1 MPSDGAAADST
12 SPHGGTP
19 TCGRRENVKS
29 VAVAPAATTTVKKE
43 PAEPKQDDAGP
54 REEAV
59 RVKQEVPAS
68 PPNLV
73 APMEG
78 SDSSSSSPASSEQQG
93 AKMPAAAQEGKGEA
107 AKARREVTTSM
118 AAVDEPGMT
127 STSQDVPGDLEACP
141 CQAPAPH
148 DAVAVGAPAIDAPGM
163 ARAPTPGC
171 LTAQAIVT
179 PQTEPEDGEMSRRC
193 AADLA
198 SEGRSSAQG
207 FGQAMEVL
215 GLREDGVIDKCVLD
229 VGDDGAQGSAH
240 DTHVKDD
247 PGVCGSMARLRRHIQ
262 QGSANALEQQ
272 LLGVNAAGHTDARH
286 VIVLGLTG
294 SGKSTLVNS
303 LAGCK
308 LRNVTEQEA
317 EARDLP
323 FDAVCVSGLGEGGP
337 RDEVATIGNCFGE
350 SQTKVLQA
358 VAVERN
364 SDAENSLVLWDAPG
378 FEDSGGA
385 EQNIA
390 NAVNLQQLL
399 KASAR
404 SSARGFVVLV
414 VLDAPSL
421 DSGRGSLIKRTL
433 DMLSQLFGGQE
444 AIKANLASFVFC
456 ITKASAARVSLK
468 LLQNWVVKLSCSEG
482 VSFESCREQMVLYDP
497 LRGDEDKQNL
507 VKLLRAVVPVGADHT
522 FQTSLNAQDEALL
535 HAIANECA
543 SEISARLRDSDSHGA
558 LDYWNL
564 LEAFDVIQHQAIRD
578 NRLRVRERA
587 VSLMQEWRE
596 QVLALKTDHS
606 EFGRKK
612 IKLFLKLLET
622 SLVFFT
628 DAEVSRDGGEDVGT
642 RLRQDLDE
650 LLQEVKEEESKH
662 QEQQD
667 TKLRLD
673 FASMLQALTRALT
686 KRADL
691 ELDELCNGQGSMSL
705 ASLPADVGGDSRNVG
720 LRGDQ
725 VRTTRSSGAGRTN
738 DATVSRSVGRGGV
751 GAFSGRGDADA
762 RGGDN
767 SVGGAGIFAKVGRVV
782 RGLVSGVR
790 RSREASGTVG
800 AGAGVRL
807 NWGQPLW
814 SCSDVLGSAAVSK
827 LECLNFLNE
836 CHEGKDVVAW
846 FANSNALIRVR
857 RKCVSGDQRNLMG
870 LFETLRGQLLDMC
883 RSVVSESK
891 LNHDVILSMQVLA
904 QRSDA
909 AIEAEYS
916 NLSSA
921 RLYAKDVAKLTQ
933 LGFASVAKHVKQLE
947 KLLEQAAR
955 LRARAHGVQGRVG
968 VLQATARAEQEVDGM
983 LALLFERACSKKQEW
998 TQRCASLAAEID
1010 QMLLAEQFE
1019 RDVESLLKVLD
1030 VLKDHVGSEA
1040 AHIYRGKLGDIKAK
1054 VNKMQSEGDLMTL
1067 VQARNFNE
1075 IVKRYRTLKLL
1086 REKLVAHLALDETA
1100 LRDFTVKHLDGL
1112 VRQAEN
1118 EIHADVGDGDY
1129 LSCKALR
1136 SVTAI
1141 WPTLRTAFP
1150 GTVKECEERIKRL
1163 AGHEVAQT
1171 VVRVKQD
1178 VVAMG
1183 KDMMTKEAQ
1192 ERIARML
1199 IKGYSIAIELQL
1211 LPAFQK
1217 EIQKVLDRGL
1227 NDEGRYIIG
1236 MSLEGMAAGV
1246 QAGAD
1251 GGMAGAKTGDEAA
1264 EIARAII
1271 DSFPAFKNFNIKL
1284 FNTKAAGV
1292 TFERAL
1298 SVLRCYPARRK
1309 TSAAADPLRLAFKR
1323 YDATYSAEVN
1333 AIVRSLTHYP
1343 MQEKK
1348 ERIADLSAQLRPFAA
1363 NLSQQPEL
1371 LGELLGLVCASWTY
1385 LSCSEGGRYSGAEK
1399 SSVLQPHHTQILG
1412 IFRLLAIDQNRLSN
1426 HLIQIN
1432 TGEGKSIAL
1441 GFTAVIL
1448 ASLGFAVDV
1457 VCYSRYLCERDCQAF
1472 ASLFQLLDQRP
1483 HISYNDFNAL
1493 SSKIM
1498 HSGEHLP
1505 EVRANFQRFLRGDA
1519 SKAKKRKHQT
1529 DSDGKESGKKKY
1541 NNVKQEV
1548 EEGENSLGQRGGAKR
1563 CKLNRGAQRVGAGG
1577 GGGLVVEGV
1586 AYDMEETGCSLV
1598 GVELSSKRAKRGGSR
1613 GQAFDSSGQARGE
1626 SKTAQDAARVSVKRE
1641 PDARVKQEN
1650 QPAMQRRASVLLL
1663 DEVDVFFGEGF
1674 YGMPYRP
1681 CVNLEDESGFNLLH
1695 YLWLSRHVFSRTQ
1708 QSVARLMARRE
1719 VINLQVAYPNLSVA
1733 MLEREIF
1740 KMLDAALRFPQGS
1753 APKLRGGEQDFS
1765 IQARKRICYIDPS
1778 SGVPCPSISYGYVTA
1793 FTYFHCEEQG
1803 SVSMEAVKANVRLQ
1817 PICGTL
1823 SYSQIPTFYQYCLGM
1838 TGTLECL
1845 TNEQND
1851 LLADCGFHHRTFLP
1865 STFNKQALNAL
1876 QKVHDTST
1884 VVVHGSYEEFFTT
1897 ILDDITR
1904 ELTKGRAILIVFAD
1918 ALKLKKFS
1926 AAIHKTSPNIPQ
1938 YTPPLE
1944 LSDQLSNDERASVV
1958 MQAIRRY
1965 KITLMTRSYGRGTD
1979 FVCRDQGLVKNG
1991 GVHIVVTFLPEDDS
2005 EWKQLMGRTCRQDDP
2020 GSGRKILFAEDL
2032 KYLDATENKFMASG
2046 LRDWDTFL
2054 FQRRNEHL
2062 RKAYEHMQKSHKESM
2077 DKHRLTL
2084 RACAATDS
2092 RDWSQAAKLFF
2103 DSSEELATRKTSQV
2117 QGYHVVFVLDESYS
2131 MSGEPW
2137 QDLVA
2142 AVNSFLHVR
2151 LDSGAQ
2157 DVISIVPFSDCARIA
2172 CQMQPLADVCAQ
2184 LSSLLR
2190 FQGGGTSFSPAI
2202 AQAHKVFAH
2211 GLMQAE
2217 YSPLLVFMSDG
2228 GAPDGEHE
2236 MLALHATFFAS
2247 GLQTQV
2253 VGFGAGADKAKLT
2266 RMAGLGGGKFSF
2278 ALDGLELKQ
2287 CFEQAAASLSHCF

>member
-1 MPSDGAAADST
+1 MASDGAATDST
-12 SPHGGTP
+12 LPHGGTP
-19 TCGRRENVKS
+19 TCGRSEGVKS
-29 VAVAPAATTTVKKE
+29 MAVAPAATTTVKKE
-43 PAEPKQDDAGP
+43 PKQDDAGP
-54 REEAV
+54 REKAV

-68 PPNLV
+68 PPDLV
-73 APMEG
+73 APPVG

-93 AKMPAAAQEGKGEA
+93 AIMPAAAQDGQGEA
-107 AKARREVTTSM
+107 SNARQEVSSCM
-118 AAVDEPGMT
+118 AAGVGPGMA
-127 STSQDVPGDLEACP
+127 SASQGVPADIEACP
-141 CQAPAPH
+141 CQAPTPH
-148 DAVAVGAPAIDAPGM
+148 DAVASGAPAIDAPGM
-163 ARAPTPGC
+163 AGGPKPGC

-179 PQTEPEDGEMSRRC
+179 PQTEPADGEFSRRC
-193 AADLA
+193 AVDLA
-198 SEGRSSAQG
+198 PEGGSAAQG
-207 FGQAMEVL
+207 FGQAMEVT

-229 VGDDGAQGSAH
+229 VGDDGAQASAH
-240 DTHVKDD
+240 DIHVKED

-262 QGSANALEQQ
+262 QGSVNALEQQ

-323 FDAVCVSGLGEGGP
+323 FDAVCVSGLREGGP

-364 SDAENSLVLWDAPG
+364 RDAENSLVLWDAPG

-390 NAVNLQQLL
+390 NAVNLQRLL

-468 LLQNWVVKLSCSEG
+468 LLQNWVVKLSSSEG
-482 VSFESCREQMVLYDP
+482 VSFESCRERMVLYDP
-497 LRGDEDKQNL
+497 LRGDDDKQNL

-543 SEISARLRDSDSHGA
+543 SEISTRLRDSDSHGA

-564 LEAFDVIQHQAIRD
+564 LEAFDVIQHQAIRE

-596 QVLALKTDHS
+596 QVRALKTDHS
-606 EFGRKK
+606 ESGRKN
-612 IKLFLKLLET
+612 IKLLLKLLET

-628 DAEVSRDGGEDVGT
+628 NAEVSSAGGDSLEQDVGT

-673 FASMLQALTRALT
+673 FADMLQALTRALT
-686 KRADL
+686 RRADL
-691 ELDELCNGQGSMSL
+691 ELEELCNGRGSMSL
-705 ASLPADVGGDSRNVG
+705 ASLPAQVGGNARNLV
-720 LRGDQ
+720 LRGVQ
-725 VRTTRSSGAGRTN
+725 VRTTRSSGAGGTN
-738 DATVSRSVGRGGV
+738 DATASRAVGRGGV
-751 GAFSGRGDADA
+751 GASSGRGDADA
-762 RGGDN
+762 GDN
-767 SVGGAGIFAKVGRVV
+767 VGGAGIFAKVGRVV

-790 RSREASGTVG
+790 RSSEASGTVG

-814 SCSDVLGSAAVSK
+814 RYFDALGPAAVSK

-836 CHEGKDVVAW
+836 CQEGKDVVAW
-846 FANSNALIRVR
+846 FASSNALIRVR
-857 RKCVSGDQRNLMG
+857 RKCVSGDQRNLRG

-891 LNHDVILSMQVLA
+891 LNYDVILGVHVLA

-916 NLSSA
+916 KLSSA

-947 KLLEQAAR
+947 KLIEQAAR
-955 LRARAHGVQGRVG
+955 LRARAHGVHGRVG
-968 VLQATARAEQEVDGM
+968 VLQATARAEQEVDGV
-983 LALLFERACSKKQEW
+983 LALVFERACCKKQEW
-998 TQRCASLAAEID
+998 TQRCTSLAAEID

-1112 VRQAEN
+1112 VRQAED
-1118 EIHADVGDGDY
+1118 EVHADVGDGDY
-1129 LSCKALR
+1129 LRCKALR
-1136 SVTAI
+1136 SLTAI

-1150 GTVKECEERIKRL
+1150 GTVKECEERIKGL

-1199 IKGYSIAIELQL
+1199 VKGYSIAIELQL

-1217 EIQKVLDRGL
+1217 EIQKVLDKGL

-1284 FNTKAAGV
+1284 FNAKAAGV
-1292 TFERAL
+1292 TFDRAL
-1298 SVLRCYPARRK
+1298 SVLRCFPARRK

-1348 ERIADLSAQLRPFAA
+1348 QRIADLSAELRPFAA

-1472 ASLFQLLDQRP
+1472 SSLFQLLDQRP

-1498 HSGEHLP
+1498 QSGERLP

-1519 SKAKKRKHQT
+1519 SKAKKRKQQT
-1529 DSDGKESGKKKY
+1529 DPDGKETGKKKY

-1548 EEGENSLGQRGGAKR
+1548 EEEENSLSQRGGAKR
-1563 CKLNRGAQRVGAGG
+1563 CKLKGGAQRGGAAG
-1577 GGGLVVEGV
+1577 GGGLVAEGS
-1586 AYDMEETGCSLV
+1586 AYDMEETGCSL
-1598 GVELSSKRAKRGGSR
+1598 GRVESSSKRAKRGGSA
-1613 GQAFDSSGQARGE
+1613 GQAAGGSGQARGE
-1626 SKTAQDAARVSVKRE
+1626 SKTGQDAARVSVKRE
-1641 PDARVKQEN
+1641 LDARVKQEN

-1681 CVNLEDESGFNLLH
+1681 CVNLEDESGFNLLQ

-1708 QSVARLMARRE
+1708 ASVAKLMARRE
-1719 VINLQVAYPNLSVA
+1719 VISLQVAYPNLSVA
-1733 MLEREIF
+1733 MLEREIL

-1778 SGVPCPSISYGYVTA
+1778 SGVPCLSISYGYVTA

-1851 LLADCGFHHRTFLP
+1851 LLAACGFHHRTFLP

-1926 AAIHKTSPNIPQ
+1926 AAIHKTSPNLPQ

-1944 LSDQLSNDERASVV
+1944 LTDQLSNDERASVV

-2046 LRDWDTFL
+2046 LRDWDAFL
-2054 FQRRNEHL
+2054 LHRRNEHL
-2062 RKAYEHMQKSHKESM
+2062 KKAYEHMQKSHKESM

-2117 QGYHVVFVLDESYS
+2117 QGYHVVFVLDESGS
-2131 MSGEPW
+2131 MSGAPW
-2137 QDLVA
+2137 RDLVA

-2151 LDSGAQ
+2151 LDAGAQ
-2157 DVISIVPFSDCARIA
+2157 DVISIVPFSHCVRIA

-2184 LSSLLR
+2184 LSSLLK
-2190 FQGGGTSFSPAI
+2190 FQSGGTMFSPAL
-2202 AQAHKVFAH
+2202 AQAHKVIAQ
-2211 GLMQAE
+2211 GLQLQAE
-2217 YSPLLVFMSDG
+2217 YSPLLLFMSDG

-2236 MLALHATFFAS
+2236 MGALHATFFAS

-2253 VGFGAGADKAKLT
+2253 VGFGAGADEAKLM
-2266 RMAGLGGGKFSF
+2266 RMAGLGGGKFSL